1 MDDLLYGTHPVR
13 EGLQARRRKPLEL
26 FVVRGSAERHAEIV
40 GLAQQLGVPI
50 RQRER
55 GDLDRL
61 VGMPHHQGLVLRVEP
76 FPYVELDD
84 LIEAWRGGG
93 EDAFFLVLDGVTD
106 PHNFGA
112 LLRSAEGAGC
122 HGVIVARDRACP
134 VSGVVDKASAG
145 ALEHLQLC
153 QVVNLAR
160 ALEQLKEAGVWVYGL
175 ADGGDAS
182 LFELDLRG
190 HVALVVGSEGKGVRP
205 NVARHCD
212 AVASIPMH
220 GEVSSLNASVAGG
233 IALFEVV
240 RQRRQAKS

>member
-13 EGLQARRRKPLEL
+13 EGLRAERRRPLEL
-26 FVVRGSAERHAEIV
+26 FVLRGSAERHAEVIA
-40 GLAQQLGVPI
+40 LAQQHGVPV

-55 GDLDRL
+55 ADLDKL

-76 FPYVELDD
+76 FPYVELED
-84 LIEAWRGGG
+84 LLDAWRSRG
-93 EDAFFLVLDGVTD
+93 EDGFFLVLDGVTD

-112 LLRSAEGAGC
+112 LLRNAEGAGC
-122 HGVIVARDRACP
+122 HGVIVARDRSCP

-153 QVVNLAR
+153 QVTNLAR

-182 LFELDLRG
+182 LFELDLSG

-212 AVASIPMH
+212 VLAAIPMQ
-220 GEVSSLNASVAGG
+220 GQVSSLNASVAGG

-240 RQRRQAKS
+240 RQRRKAT

>member
-1 MDDLLYGTHPVR
+1 MDDLVYGTHPVR
-13 EGLQARRRKPLEL
+13 EGLRAERRRPLEL
-26 FVVRGSAERHAEIV
+26 FVARGSQERHGEIIA
-40 GLAQQLGVPI
+40 LAQQLGVPV

-55 GDLDRL
+55 IDLDRL
-61 VGMPHHQGLVLRVEP
+61 VGMPHHQGVVLRVEP
-76 FPYVELDD
+76 FPYRELDD
-84 LIEAWRGGG
+84 LLADWRASG
-93 EDAFFLVLDGVTD
+93 EEAFFLVLDGITD

-122 HGVIVARDRACP
+122 HGVVVAKDRACP

-153 QVVNLAR
+153 QVTNLSR

-175 ADGGDAS
+175 ADSGGAVFFD
-182 LFELDLRG
+182 LDLSG

-212 AVASIPMH
+212 AVAAIPMQ

-240 RQRRQAKS
+240 RQRRRGTP

>member
-13 EGLQARRRKPLEL
+13 EGLQAGRRRPLEL
-26 FVVRGSAERHAEIV
+26 FVARGSAERHVEV
-40 GLAQQLGVPI
+40 VELAQRLGVPI

-55 GDLDRL
+55 SDLDRL

-84 LIEAWRGGG
+84 LIEGWRASG
-93 EDAFFLVLDGVTD
+93 EEAFFLVLDGVTD

-112 LLRSAEGAGC
+112 LLRNAEGAGC
-122 HGVIVARDRACP
+122 HGVIVAKDRACP
-134 VSGVVDKASAG
+134 VTGVVDKASAG

-153 QVVNLAR
+153 QVTNLSR

-182 LFELDLRG
+182 LFELDLGG

-205 NVARHCD
+205 NTARHCD
-212 AVASIPMH
+212 AVAAIPMQ
-220 GEVSSLNASVAGG
+220 GKVSSLNASVAGG

-240 RQRRQAKS
+240 RQRRRSQA

>member
-13 EGLQARRRKPLEL
+13 EGLRAERRRPLEL
-26 FVVRGSAERHAEIV
+26 FVLRGSHERHAEILT
-40 GLAQQLGVPI
+40 LAQQLGVPV

-55 GDLDRL
+55 ADLDKL

-76 FPYVELDD
+76 FPYVELED
-84 LIEAWRGGG
+84 LLDGWRSSG

-112 LLRSAEGAGC
+112 LLRNAEGAGC
-122 HGVIVARDRACP
+122 HGVIVARDRSCP

-153 QVVNLAR
+153 RVTNLAR
-160 ALEQLKEAGVWVYGL
+160 ALEQLKEAGVWIYGL

-182 LFELDLRG
+182 LFELDLSG

-212 AVASIPMH
+212 VLAAIPMQ
-220 GEVSSLNASVAGG
+220 GRVSSLNASVAGG

-240 RQRRQAKS
+240 RQRRTSG